1 MYDLVRVL
9 AGAGVDHHPSRSLS
23 LAHFHPR
30 FAWSQPNLHAI
41 TNTSNDST
49 GERTSCSDLAAAVSL
64 TGGPTPVI
72 DFFRQL
78 IASPAENGVTSIGMD
93 ECGDLAGDRWGHIPG
108 DIPGVRKMTLA
119 AEGFRQAK
127 AAHPDLFV
135 AACE

>member
-1 MYDLVRVL
+1 M
-9 AGAGVDHHPSRSLS
+9 
-23 LAHFHPR
+23 
-30 FAWSQPNLHAI
+30 
-41 TNTSNDST
+41 
-49 GERTSCSDLAAAVSL
+49 AAAVSL
-64 TGGPTPVI
+64 TDEGGPTPVI

-78 IASPAENGVTSIGMD
+78 IASPAENGATSIGMD

-108 DIPGVRKMTLA
+108 DIPGVRKMALA